1 MNAHRVTLS
10 NRDRVKQE
18 RICRIKR
25 CQMHT
30 NGHFWSCC
38 AWGPAPTLGLPGNG
52 SHRPRL
58 VANPAQQHLDPSW
71 CLEVPLAW
79 MTPVRQGW
87 GLLHAWLPHDSA
99 YPPSGTSP
107 WSRLRFSC
115 LTGRYCPETKRL
127 QAPLSWPIDS
137 WGERPQRLISL
148 LLLLLPSLFPKWPKP
163 GLGHR

>member
-1 MNAHRVTLS
+1 MQAHAPKPCCALQRTWRRHLHTQHRSCAMTAHRVTPS
-10 NRDRVKQE
+10 NWDRVKQE

-52 SHRPRL
+52 GHRPRL
-58 VANPAQQHLDPSW
+58 VANPAQQHLDLSR
-71 CLEVPLAW
+71 CLDVPLAW
-79 MTPVRQGW
+79 MTRVRQGW
-87 GLLHAWLPHDSA
+87 GLLHAWPPHDSA

-115 LTGRYCPETKRL
+115 LRVVTA
-127 QAPLSWPIDS
+127 Q
-137 WGERPQRLISL
+137 RPNGCRHLWAD
-148 LLLLLPSLFPKWPKP
+148 P
-163 GLGHR
+163 